1 MYRRHVSQL
10 RAGMVLGKAIH
21 TERGEVL
28 LGAGAVLT
36 PFYIQRMQERGVVS
50 VYLRDGLGD
59 DAEPKDIVSEELRAA
74 TVTHLARAFQVI
86 GSMARGN
93 HADGRSKPKT
103 VDEVVRRL
111 GERPLD
117 LPPHGISTL
126 QSLYQ
131 DIERLMQEILETNTV
146 GTLESLKSHNDYTFQ
161 HSVDVAVLGI
171 LLGKTAG
178 LPREQLRELALGCLL
193 HDIGK
198 MYIDEAILDKPGKL
212 TPEEFAEI
220 KKHPLMGFE
229 IVRRMPVF
237 SILPAHVAYQH
248 HERQDGGGYPRG
260 LVGTNRIHRSVGER
274 MDPKRMLLI
283 AEIAAVADVYSALTS
298 DRPYR
303 PALALDKVAQIM
315 QEMAGAHLNS
325 DVVAMLMR
333 TIPAFPVGHWIEV
346 ATGRYRGWRGVVTS
360 LSPDALHTPT
370 IRLLLDDRGERAAT
384 PVELDLKTYDDVRIT
399 GVPPGEAPW
408 ELDAPTPVAV

>member
-1 MYRRHVSQL
+1 
-10 RAGMVLGKAIH
+10 
-21 TERGEVL
+21 
-28 LGAGAVLT
+28 
-36 PFYIQRMQERGVVS
+36 
-50 VYLRDGLGD
+50 
-59 DAEPKDIVSEELRAA
+59 
-74 TVTHLARAFQVI
+74 VTHLARAFQVI
-86 GSMARGN
+86 GSMAEGHRG
-93 HADGRSKPKT
+93 DGRSKPKT

-117 LPPHGISTL
+117 LPPHGINTL

-131 DIERLMQEILETNTV
+131 DIERLMTEILETNTV

-212 TPEEFAEI
+212 TPEEFEEI

-248 HERQDGGGYPRG
+248 HERQDGDGYPRG
-260 LVGTNRIHRSVGER
+260 LIGANRIARSLGER

-303 PALALDKVAQIM
+303 PAMALDKVAKIM
-315 QEMAGAHLNS
+315 GEMAGPHLNK
-325 DVVAMLMR
+325 DVVMMLLR
-333 TIPAFPVGHWIEV
+333 TIPSFPVGHWVEV
-346 ATGRYRGWRGVVTS
+346 TTGPYRGWRGVVTS
-360 LSPDALHTPT
+360 ISADALHLPT
-370 IRLLLDDRGERAAT
+370 VRLMLDDLGERAIA
-384 PVELDLKTYDDVRIT
+384 PVELDLKGNDGTGIT
-399 GVPPGEAPW
+399 GVPPGDAPW
-408 ELDAPTPVAV
+408 ELDVATAVAV